1 MWIIIAAFC
10 KSRYL
15 TKMQAAKIA
24 KKNKKDSILE

>member
-10 KSRYL
+10 NPHYL

-24 KKNKKDSILE
+24 KKNNKVSILE